1 MEWGDSVKILYITT
15 VGETMEFFTEIFKRL
30 IAEGHTVELA
40 CSSQWDYKD
49 AIAQLHLRRY
59 DIPFS
64 RSPFSTDNLKAYLQL
79 KRLVRENHYDIV
91 HCHTPNAAVMTRLA
105 CKGIRK
111 NGTKVIYTAHGF
123 HFFKGAPRKNWLV
136 YYPVEWLCAHWTDIL
151 ITINKEDYA
160 LAKKKMKAGKVKYVP
175 GVGVDTKK
183 FKNLKID
190 RKEKRTEIGIPED
203 AFFLLSVGE
212 LNDNKNHAT
221 IVKAIAKLHN
231 PNIYYAIAGRGS
243 AEETLVRLAESEGI
257 QNNFILFGY
266 RDDIPDLNYA
276 ADVFCFPSK
285 REGLGLGA
293 VEAMLSGLPI
303 VTSNVHG
310 INDYSQDGVTGYK
323 CAPMDVGGF
332 AKAIDKLYKDPEL
345 RAKMGT
351 YNRKYAEKY
360 DVRKIIKRI
369 GDIYESTC

>member
-151 ITINKEDYA
+151 ITINKEDYT

-183 FKNLKID
+183 YKNLKID

-231 PNIYYAIAGRGS
+231 PNIYYVIAGRGS
-243 AEETLVRLAESEGI
+243 AEGTLVRLAESEGI
-257 QNNFILFGY
+257 QNNFILLGY

-323 CAPMDVGGF
+323 CAPMDVDGF

-369 GDIYESTC
+369 GDIYGSTC

>member
-1 MEWGDSVKILYITT
+1 
-15 VGETMEFFTEIFKRL
+15 MEFFTEIFKRL

-151 ITINKEDYA
+151 ITINKEDYT

-183 FKNLKID
+183 YKNLKID

-231 PNIYYAIAGRGS
+231 PNIYYVIAGRGS
-243 AEETLVRLAESEGI
+243 AEGTLVRLAESEGI
-257 QNNFILFGY
+257 QNNFILLGY

-323 CAPMDVGGF
+323 CAPMDVDGF

-369 GDIYESTC
+369 GDIYGSTC